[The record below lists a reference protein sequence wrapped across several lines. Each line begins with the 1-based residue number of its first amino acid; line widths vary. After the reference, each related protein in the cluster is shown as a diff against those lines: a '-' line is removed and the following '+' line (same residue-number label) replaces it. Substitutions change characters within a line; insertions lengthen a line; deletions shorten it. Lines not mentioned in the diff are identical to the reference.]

1 VARAALPREPS
12 IPVTGNKKK
21 SPNLSKKIFAQ
32 SNDFKAG
39 LSISLF
45 L

>member
-12 IPVTGNKKK
+12 IPVTGNKKNHQIF
-21 SPNLSKKIFAQ
+21 PKKIFAQ